1 MKKEEFL
8 KKFNLSEDEFSGRK
22 IINCGLDLSHKNIDS
37 LPEGFNP
44 SVVGD
49 LDLSNNNIKSLPK
62 GFNPHIS
69 YGSLDLSKNPLT
81 LSKKDI
87 ITTNLGYISC
97 INEELSA
104 KIKDTK
110 MSFGEIRWCWRYIL
124 EHSLI
129 DLFCEYQDVSEEI
142 INEFHS
148 DFLQENSMFI
158 FSLTAFNKFSESF
171 IRKNIKHFKLNSL
184 LITQDLPEDFLR
196 EYAQEITDDGWKYLA
211 EYQKLSFDF
220 IIDFE
225 EKLDLYTVL
234 SKQKVT
240 TDFIEERVDKLKKE
254 LILKNSKLKPK
265 TRVFN
270 FNLPDDFREYLQ
282 EKADK
287 NRSTISQEIINL
299 ILTDIKGKEMVF
311 NKYPRLLKR
320 KYGSEKISF
329 IPQIFNNDTEKYV
342 NIYNLSP
349 SEFKREYEN
358 ESEAVCAIQKYTIS
372 TLDSTIVSEEVI
384 ELLM

>member
-22 IINCGLDLSHKNIDS
+22 IIDCGLDLSHKNIDS

-49 LDLSNNNIKSLPK
+49 LDLSNNNLKSLPK
-62 GFNPHIS
+62 GFNPHMP
-69 YGSLDLSKNPLT
+69 YGSLDLSNNNLKSLPESFNPHVGFFIDLSKNPLT

-87 ITTNLGYISC
+87 ITTNPGYILC
-97 INEELSA
+97 INEALSA

-124 EHSLI
+124 KHSLI
-129 DLFCEYQDVSEEI
+129 DLFCEYQDVPEEI

-171 IRKNIKHFKLNSL
+171 IRKNIKNFKLNSL
-184 LITQDLPEDFLR
+184 LITQELSEDFLR
-196 EYAQEITDDGWKYLA
+196 ECTQEITDDGWKYLA

-234 SKQKVT
+234 SKQKVPI
-240 TDFIEERVDKLKKE
+240 DFIEERVDKLKKE
-254 LILKNSKLKPK
+254 LILKNSKLKLK

-311 NKYPRLLKR
+311 NKYPRL
-320 KYGSEKISF
+320 
-329 IPQIFNNDTEKYV
+329 
-342 NIYNLSP
+342 
-349 SEFKREYEN
+349 
-358 ESEAVCAIQKYTIS
+358 
-372 TLDSTIVSEEVI
+372 
-384 ELLM
+384 